1 MFANVLENNK
11 QNILRAIH
19 ELNKHTWSTLVNISA
34 RSKYG
39 FSYYFL
45 DKEDAQPQILYV
57 SDMMQMYVVQCVQ
70 AWELSNVL
78 NFYWKKILTIQ
89 CD

>member
-19 ELNKHTWSTLVNISA
+19 ELNKHTWSTLVNISV

-45 DKEDAQPQILYV
+45 NKEDAQPQILYV
-57 SDMMQMYVVQCVQ
+57 SDMMQMSVVQCLGAVQ
-70 AWELSNVL
+70 CAEFLLEKNPYNSM
-78 NFYWKKILTIQ
+78 
-89 CD
+89 